1 MKYNVAFFVLFCL
14 LSFLHADTIVT
25 NKTTMKD
32 VTITQETFKK
42 VKYYYNN
49 IGSTSKQECD
59 RTKVTILEITYSK
72 LPIEMKNGNTYFE
85 NGSYEQAIQS
95 YKSLEQNKKT
105 IMRQHCL
112 YKSGLCFMQLGKY
125 TDAIKIFQA
134 LLKNIPDTYYKADVA
149 YQLGICFME
158 KEEFDK
164 AYGQFQDAM
173 KYYEEINLIE
183 QKNEARVLLAKSLD
197 KANKLSEAITV
208 YEQLLFATKTVAIRK
223 NIQVN
228 LGNCYLKL
236 EQYPKAQKIFL
247 ECLKTLNAKEKQ
259 HLANIYLGLGKC
271 LFQEQKVEDAL
282 LCYLRVIIM
291 YEPNY
296 QIGREAY
303 ERAIYCFTLLKD
315 KKPEYA
321 QRAVELRT
329 ELEQKFPKQMTSE
342 PKKKNS
348 K

>member
-14 LSFLHADTIVT
+14 LSFLYADTIVT
-25 NKTTMKD
+25 SKTTMKD

-42 VKYYYNN
+42 VRYYYNN

-105 IMRQHCL
+105 MMRQHCL

-125 TDAIKIFQA
+125 SEAIKIFQA
-134 LLKNIPDTYYKADVA
+134 LLKNIPDTYYKADA
-149 YQLGICFME
+149 LYQLGICFME

-164 AYGQFQDAM
+164 AYLQFQDAM
-173 KYYEEINLIE
+173 KYYQEINLID
-183 QKNEARVLLAKSLD
+183 QKNEARMLLAKSLD
-197 KANKLSEAITV
+197 KANKLEEAITV
-208 YEQLLFATKTVAIRK
+208 YEQLLFATKAVAIKK

-228 LGNCYLKL
+228 LGNCYLRA

-247 ECLKTLNAKEKQ
+247 ECLKNLNAKEKQ

-296 QIGREAY
+296 PIGREAY

-329 ELEQKFPKQMTSE
+329 ELEQRFPKQMTES
-342 PKKKNS
+342 KKKRS